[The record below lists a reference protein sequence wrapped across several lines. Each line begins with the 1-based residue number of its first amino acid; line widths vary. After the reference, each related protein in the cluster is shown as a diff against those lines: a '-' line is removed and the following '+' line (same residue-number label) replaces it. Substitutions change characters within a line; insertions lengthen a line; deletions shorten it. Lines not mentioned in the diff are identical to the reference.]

1 MVFQLAE
8 AAVPPTVVRG
18 DSAAYR
24 AAAAAGSATP
34 MIVALSDLQ
43 EHDSPGAI
51 GTSWRGENRLQIA
64 QTPGRACEP
73 RANHSLMRKTN
84 ALRGA
89 EKVVYP
95 FALALDVRG
104 LGCDREI
111 PVTLGP

>member
-51 GTSWRGENRLQIA
+51 ITSRLSEKA
-64 QTPGRACEP
+64 SRLPKPQTR
-73 RANHSLMRKTN
+73 MRTEGKSPAHAKN
-84 ALRGA
+84 
-89 EKVVYP
+89 
-95 FALALDVRG
+95 
-104 LGCDREI
+104 
-111 PVTLGP
+111 